1 MSLEPDPRAASA
13 SDTIQATSEVLRN
26 HGSHLH
32 PHVITEEASAVPLQ
46 PVALSSSFTTAQ
58 LYQTLPLDR
67 ESRLIRILDLCPKK
81 RSHDGSSLT
90 GHLRLVSLK
99 TCPAFNALSYVWGTS
114 GVDDESMQHTIMCN
128 GCAIPITRN
137 CYLALSAL
145 QKVHANISIWV
156 DSICIN
162 QKDRQ
167 EKEVQ
172 IPLMEEIYT
181 WARTVYIWMGPGSE
195 ATDRAI
201 ARLKFSQSRGA
212 PTSPG
217 TPWYDGRIVMTIH
230 QEQLSLYCR
239 LPFRYIHFA
248 FATILIFLE
257 YTIFGSWLTGVL
269 AKVRKNCSLSPQV
282 GLHGASADDISEL
295 LNINWLSRSWTFQ
308 EFVLASNPVFIC
320 GQRRIALTQ
329 LRSGLRFPL
338 NDNRYRQSQ
347 QSHKL
352 SQLQLHLPSTLLA
365 ISERDSVM
373 ESATLDRWTA
383 LFSAWDQIK
392 RPLKWNNKR
401 FRRIKDPYVGP
412 KRPRI
417 SWSVSHYQR
426 YAFDQKKIF
435 TSAIQFGLLLAL
447 SMCITLI
454 IVIYEYSK
462 TSSYL
467 IWIVLLLLFLPMAA
481 LILVDWWNMQYSAS
495 KASLWPTSE
504 DEDALQAVI
513 QALRERQSHKPHDRA
528 YALGGVLW
536 RFGVRLPP
544 PDYRKSSKEV
554 YKELFS
560 SLIAWRPSL
569 INLLLDVGPLEPD
582 VPSWVPD
589 WSHVQERSWLDP
601 TYIYTQAQGT
611 SYDTRSVTV
620 SGDTIVLRGILLGT
634 ITTCSG
640 ALQSIRAESQTA
652 ETLSA
657 AVSLHRWLAAV
668 KNDMPINS
676 RHTLPSAVLEV
687 INGHKYQQSQANR
700 DLDTEDKIAQTFRSW
715 YHFMNEYLDLYRGR
729 QGAARRQE
737 MIDDMLVKLE
747 RDQAALSFIR
757 LVCEKFGGRRG
768 LFFSLDGFMGS
779 GPPQM
784 DAGDKMVILDGV
796 SVPMILRQD
805 LENESQFRV
814 IGPCFM
820 HGLMDEEERRVLLES
835 RESAGWSSI
844 ILV

>member
-1 MSLEPDPRAASA
+1 MSIELSPGAASA
-13 SDTIQATSEVLRN
+13 SGAIHDIPESLTEF
-26 HGSHLH
+26 HLH
-32 PHVITEEASAVPLQ
+32 SNVIIEDASSLPLQ
-46 PVALSSSFTTAQ
+46 PIALSNSFTTAQ

-67 ESRLIRILDLCPKK
+67 ESRHIRILDLYRDK
-81 RSHDGSSLT
+81 RSTIGSSLT
-90 GHLRLVSLK
+90 GHLRRVSLK
-99 TCPAFNALSYVWGTS
+99 TCPAFNALSYVWGTPDLS
-114 GVDDESMQHTIMCN
+114 DGSIQHTIMCN
-128 GCAIPITRN
+128 DCAVPITRN
-137 CYLALSAL
+137 CHLALSAL
-145 QKVHANISIWV
+145 QRVHGNISIWV

-162 QKDRQ
+162 QNDRQ

-181 WARTVYIWMGPGSE
+181 WARTVYIWMGPGSD

-212 PTSPG
+212 PTFPG
-217 TPWYDGRIVMTIH
+217 TPWYNGRLEMTIH
-230 QEQLSLYCR
+230 QEKVSLYCR

-257 YTIFGSWLTGVL
+257 YTIFGSCLTGLL
-269 AKVRKNCSLSPQV
+269 AKVRKNRTLSPQV
-282 GLHGASADDISEL
+282 GLHGASPDDIDEL
-295 LNINWLSRSWTFQ
+295 LDIDWLSRSWTFQ

-347 QSHKL
+347 ESHKL

-365 ISERDSVM
+365 MSEKNSVIDS
-373 ESATLDRWTA
+373 STLDRWTA

-392 RPLKWNNKR
+392 RPLEWNKKR
-401 FRRIKDPYVGP
+401 FRKINDPHVGP
-412 KRPRI
+412 KRAQI

-426 YAFDQKKIF
+426 YAFDQKKVF
-435 TSAIQFGLLLAL
+435 TSAIQLGLLLAL
-447 SMCITLI
+447 SICITLI
-454 IVIYEYSK
+454 IVIYLNDRSV
-462 TSSYL
+462 SYAL
-467 IWIVLLLLFLPMAA
+467 WIVLLLLFLPMAA

-504 DEDALQAVI
+504 DEDAMQAVI
-513 QALRERQSHKPHDRA
+513 QALRERQSHRPHDRA
-528 YALGGVLW
+528 YALGGVLS
-536 RFGVRLPP
+536 RFGVRLDP
-544 PDYRKSSKEV
+544 PDYSKSSREV

-560 SLIAWRPSL
+560 SLIQWRPSL
-569 INLLLDVGPLEPD
+569 INLLIDVGPLEPN

-611 SYDTRSVTV
+611 GYNTRSVTV
-620 SGDTIVLRGILLGT
+620 SGDTIALRGILLGT
-634 ITTCSG
+634 VTTWSG
-640 ALQSIRAESQTA
+640 ALRPVRAESTTA
-652 ETLSA
+652 GALSA

-668 KNDMPINS
+668 KYDMPINS
-676 RHTLPSAVLEV
+676 RHTLPSAVLQI
-687 INGHKYQQSQANR
+687 INGHKYQQGQASR
-700 DLDTEDKIAQTFRSW
+700 DLDIEERIAQTFRCW
-715 YHFMNEYLDLYRGR
+715 YHIMNDYLDLYRGHH
-729 QGAARRQE
+729 GAARRQE
-737 MIDDMLVKLE
+737 LMDDMLGKLE
-747 RDQAALSFIR
+747 RDQAALSFVR

-779 GPPQM
+779 GPPHM
-784 DAGDKMVILDGV
+784 DVGDKIVILDRV

-805 LENESQFRV
+805 PENDTQFRV

-835 RESAGWSSI
+835 RESLGWSSI